1 MKCFDIQTKSEL
13 AKLLAVGPFEIEHTI
28 LNRDRYYKVF
38 RKKKKP
44 SGAIRNIYEATGPLL
59 LLQQKVKRH
68 ILDKVPSL
76 PCAHGGVKGR
86 SALTNAQPHVWKK
99 IVFTL
104 DVKNFFPSIGPSMVD
119 AVFSALGFG
128 PEASKI
134 LVDITTRDSHLPQG
148 FSTSSGVANLAM
160 TRVDVRLSTLARNWG
175 FDYTRFVDDLAIS
188 GSWRLL
194 SFRNLIRRIV
204 EDEGYQINPNKIQT
218 MDAGMRQVVAGIVV
232 NAKLNLP
239 REKRNVI
246 RTQAL
251 RFVSTPKRLRRN
263 INQLRGKLSWLSSV
277 NPILG
282 KRLSERAGNP

>member
-13 AKLLAVGPFEIEHTI
+13 ARLLAVGPFEIEHTI
-28 LNRDRYYKVF
+28 LNRNRHYTVF
-38 RKKKKP
+38 QKKKP
-44 SGAIRNIYEATGPLL
+44 SGAVRNIYEATGPLL

-86 SALTNAQPHVWKK
+86 SALTNAQPHVSKK

-104 DVKNFFPSIGPSMVD
+104 DVKNFFPSIDPTTVD

-188 GSWRLL
+188 GSCRLL

-204 EDEGYQINPNKIQT
+204 EDEGYRVNPNKNRT
-218 MDAGMRQVVAGIVV
+218 MHAGMRQVVAGIVV

-263 INQLRGKLSWLSSV
+263 VNQLRGKLSWLSSV
-277 NPILG
+277 NPIL
-282 KRLSERAGNP
+282 